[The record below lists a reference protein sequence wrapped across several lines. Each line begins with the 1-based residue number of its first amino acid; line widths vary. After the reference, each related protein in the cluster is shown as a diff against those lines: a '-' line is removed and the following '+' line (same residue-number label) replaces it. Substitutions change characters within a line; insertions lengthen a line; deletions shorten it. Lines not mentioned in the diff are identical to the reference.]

1 MPIRSMLCLL
11 VENLSGSMLFLLI
24 DFVNASMKLGSILKQ
39 DGEVSKNRSNSN
51 KVETRRSQVVNGLL
65 W

>member
-1 MPIRSMLCLL
+1 ML
-11 VENLSGSMLFLLI
+11 VESLSGSMLFLLI
-24 DFVNASMKLGSILKQ
+24 DFVNVSMKPGSILKQ

-65 W
+65 

>member
-11 VENLSGSMLFLLI
+11 VESLSGSMLFLLI
-24 DFVNASMKLGSILKQ
+24 DFVNASMKPGSILKQ
-39 DGEVSKNRSNSN
+39 DGEVSQNRSNSN

-65 W
+65 

>member
-11 VENLSGSMLFLLI
+11 VESLSGSMLFLLI
-24 DFVNASMKLGSILKQ
+24 DFVNASMKPGSILKQ
-39 DGEVSKNRSNSN
+39 DGEVTKAEVIQIKWRQEEV
-51 KVETRRSQVVNGLL
+51 K

>member
-11 VENLSGSMLFLLI
+11 VESLSGSMLFLLI
-24 DFVNASMKLGSILKQ
+24 DFVNASMKPGSILKQ
-39 DGEVSKNRSNSN
+39 DGEVTKTEVIQIKWRQEEV
-51 KVETRRSQVVNGLL
+51 K